1 MKLPANARQVITYG
15 LSMAAAAF
23 LLEWLEV
30 QFLLRR
36 YSTEV
41 YVVILCVLFT
51 GLGVWI
57 GHKLTRRE
65 PARAFERNIA
75 ALKSL
80 GISERESDVLALL
93 AAGHSNQEIA
103 DRLFI
108 SLNTVKTHLNNLYR
122 KLEVARRGQA
132 VDRARSLRLVP

>member
-1 MKLPANARQVITYG
+1 MNLKPGVKLVILYG
-15 LSMAAAAF
+15 IAMGAGA
-23 LLEWLEV
+23 LLLQWLEV
-30 QFLLRR
+30 QFLLKR
-36 YSTEV
+36 YSNEV
-41 YVVILCVLFT
+41 YVVMLCALFT

-57 GHKLTRRE
+57 CHKLTRRE
-65 PARAFERNIA
+65 PAKPFERNTA
-75 ALKSL
+75 ALTSL
-80 GISERESDVLALL
+80 GISERESDVLVLL

-108 SLNTVKTHLNNLYR
+108 SMNTVKTHLNNLYR